1 MSEWRIFDGEG
12 AEWDSALLAL
22 PGHNFYQCHAWGEVK
37 RRLGWEV
44 CRLIHEHACAQV
56 LVRRYPLGLVLAWV
70 PGGVAGD
77 PGAWAGSLGAAIRKH
92 IGASMLY
99 LRLNGLQPGDAAAHT
114 RLAQAGWRRPT
125 ARLQKGLSLWCDL
138 GIDESQRL
146 MGRAATQGLAAAL
159 VERFANSAVLLLN
172 VVILAYGCW
181 LVRQGTLSVG
191 SLAAFQSLFLSLSW
205 ALSYLAQYLPMWYS
219 GQSAFVRINEV
230 LEASLLSSGGKREVP
245 PLQSAVIFDQVSFVY
260 PGTSA
265 AAKNAPGTDAKEV
278 LCKLDLELMRG
289 SSVALVGGS
298 GSGKSTVIS
307 LLLGFEQPSHG
318 RVLIDS
324 VPLNSLNLEQW
335 RGQIGVVFQ
344 DTFIFNA
351 SVAENLRIAKLDA
364 TQAEMEQ
371 AAKLAGLHQ
380 VILDLP
386 KGYAS
391 QLGEGRISLSGGQR
405 QRLGIARA
413 LLRKPEVLI
422 LDEPTSA
429 LDIATE
435 QQLQKTL
442 EQICAK
448 RTSLWV
454 THRLEQAARCDY
466 IMVLEQGRILE
477 AGTHQA
483 LLDYQGQY
491 AGMWR
496 KQAGFS
502 FQGASAKISVERLG
516 QISLFSG
523 LSTDILQ
530 GIAESFASQTAHAG
544 ELLVQQGDVG
554 DRFFMIARGMVE
566 VYRVGD
572 SGSEQSLAILSDG
585 DSFGEIALLAERP
598 RTANVR
604 AMLETTLLSLSKA
617 QLDKLIEQAPS
628 LGTRM
633 RVTAIERLR
642 GQT

>member
-1 MSEWRIFDGEG
+1 
-12 AEWDSALLAL
+12 
-22 PGHNFYQCHAWGEVK
+22 
-37 RRLGWEV
+37 
-44 CRLIHEHACAQV
+44 
-56 LVRRYPLGLVLAWV
+56 
-70 PGGVAGD
+70 
-77 PGAWAGSLGAAIRKH
+77 
-92 IGASMLY
+92 ML
-99 LRLNGLQPGDAAAHT
+99 Q
-114 RLAQAGWRRPT
+114 
-125 ARLQKGLSLWCDL
+125 
-138 GIDESQRL
+138 
-146 MGRAATQGLAAAL
+146 
-159 VERFANSAVLLLN
+159 
-172 VVILAYGCW
+172 
-181 LVRQGTLSVG
+181 
-191 SLAAFQSLFLSLSW
+191 
-205 ALSYLAQYLPMWYS
+205 
-219 GQSAFVRINEV
+219 
-230 LEASLLSSGGKREVP
+230 ASLLGSGGKRDVP
-245 PLQSAVIFDQVSFVY
+245 PLQSSIVFDQVSFVY
-260 PGTSA
+260 SSA
-265 AAKNAPGTDAKEV
+265 QTGGKSGVASETKEV

-289 SSVALVGGS
+289 MSVALVGGS

-324 VPLNSLNLEQW
+324 APLSSLNLAQW
-335 RGQIGVVFQ
+335 RRQIGVVFQ

-364 TQAEMEQ
+364 TQAELEQ

-442 EQICAK
+442 EQICTK

-466 IMVLEQGRILE
+466 VMVLDQGRILE
-477 AGTHQA
+477 AGSHQA

-491 AGMWR
+491 ASMWR

-502 FQGASAKISVERLG
+502 FQGASAKISVERLA

-523 LSTDILQ
+523 LGSEILTI
-530 GIAESFASQTAHAG
+530 IAESFASQTAHAG

-566 VYRVGD
+566 VYRVGE

-617 QLDKLIEQAPS
+617 QLDRLIEQAPS

-633 RVTAIERLR
+633 RVTAIERLK